1 MPQPKD
7 LFLPAAMVT
16 SGAGIPAALCSRH
29 GDPAVRGRRV
39 TFISRPP
46 GWSYVLLL
54 AGALPYLLVAM
65 ALRKTL
71 VAPRWPYCYRC
82 NNRIRFS
89 RLGALV
95 LILAAIGTIAA
106 TITLGRDHPD
116 IGLWGVLLFGLLF
129 IASLVVL
136 VSSDPT
142 RVARAEVTRDG
153 FALRLREVAPGFV
166 GALPSTPP
174 LAGPPM
180 PPESWAPQTPG
191 GAPAGW

>member
-1 MPQPKD
+1 MAQPKD

-16 SGAGIPAALCSRH
+16 SGAGIPAVCSRH

-39 TFISRPP
+39 QFISRPP

-54 AGALPYLLVAM
+54 AGALPFVLVTM
-65 ALRKTL
+65 VLRKTL

-95 LILAAIGTIAA
+95 LILAAIATIAA
-106 TITLGRDHPD
+106 TITLGPDHP
-116 IGLWGVLLFGLLF
+116 GVGPWGVLLFVLLF
-129 IASLVVL
+129 IASLFVL
-136 VSSDPT
+136 IYSDPT

-153 FALRLREVAPGFV
+153 YALRLRDVAPGFV
-166 GALPSTPP
+166 SALPSTPP

-180 PPESWAPQTPG
+180 PAESWAPQPPG